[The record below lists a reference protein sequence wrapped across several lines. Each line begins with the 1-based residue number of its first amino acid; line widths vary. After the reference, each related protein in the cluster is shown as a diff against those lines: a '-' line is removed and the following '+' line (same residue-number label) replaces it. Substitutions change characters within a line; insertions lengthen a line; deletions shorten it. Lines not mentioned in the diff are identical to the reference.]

1 MYSTMQ
7 AYLVV
12 SALIFGVVAIIH
24 LVRAVNGW
32 AFVVGP
38 LEIPNAVSW
47 AGFVVTATLCYW
59 AIRLAT
65 GGV

>member
-12 SALIFGVVAIIH
+12 SGLIFGLVSIVH

-38 LEIPNAVSW
+38 MELPNAVSW
-47 AGFVVTATLCYW
+47 AAFVVTATLCYW
-59 AIRLAT
+59 AMRLAA